1 MITQN
6 VSTLKIHKLT
16 KEQYDRELAA
26 GRIDPNAL
34 YFTTTNEEDYTTKDE
49 LAAIEERV
57 AALEAA
63 VAMLRTLGASEA

>member
-34 YFTTTNEEDYTTKDE
+34 YFTTNEKDYTTKDE

-63 VAMLRTLGASEA
+63 VAMLRTLDASEA